1 MELINQSH
9 YSDNDNKKVMY
20 ADFVY
25 SKGFIIGKINDMNL
39 ELNHNSGIISPSRLA
54 QIWSFF
60 ENQEILNN
68 TGCNPYL

>member
-1 MELINQSH
+1 MELIYQSY
-9 YSDNDNKKVMY
+9 YSDNDTKKVQY

-25 SKGFIIGKINDMNL
+25 SKGFIIGKIDDMNL

-68 TGCNPYL
+68 TGCNPE

>member
-1 MELINQSH
+1 MELINQSY
-9 YSDNDNKKVMY
+9 YSDNDTKKVQY

-25 SKGFIIGKINDMNL
+25 SKGFIIGKIDDMNL

-60 ENQEILNN
+60 ESQEILNN
-68 TGCNPYL
+68 TGCNPE

>member
-1 MELINQSH
+1 MELINQSY

-25 SKGFIIGKINDMNL
+25 SKGFIIGKTDDINL

-60 ENQEILNN
+60 GSQEILNN
-68 TGCNPYL
+68 TGCNPE